1 MLSLLR
7 EPMDVAMHS
16 SHDLA
21 MKRTLKPSDL
31 VGTTWI
37 STHAGFSPADML
49 DAVAAAAGYP
59 MRVVHRIND
68 FSTAAAMVS
77 ESGHLALLPR
87 HTVRIPASQDVV
99 LRPLEGVQ
107 TVRHVDML
115 VRPERVVHRAV
126 AVVIDALRG
135 IAQSHVQTP
144 PQSGAPMP
152 KNPRDEIDAQILAEL
167 RRNARISLAQLGGK
181 VLLSRNAVRQRIER
195 LERDGFINGYTI
207 KESAGNGAPT
217 VNAVLLIQRQDR
229 MRGGDV
235 IAGLRA
241 IPEITTCD
249 VVSGGELDLIARVEA
264 PDAARI
270 QEIWRQV
277 SEFPGVRDTTTA
289 LSLSTVIDRQTP
301 R

>member
-1 MLSLLR
+1 
-7 EPMDVAMHS
+7 
-16 SHDLA
+16 
-21 MKRTLKPSDL
+21 
-31 VGTTWI
+31 
-37 STHAGFSPADML
+37 
-49 DAVAAAAGYP
+49 
-59 MRVVHRIND
+59 
-68 FSTAAAMVS
+68 
-77 ESGHLALLPR
+77 
-87 HTVRIPASQDVV
+87 
-99 LRPLEGVQ
+99 
-107 TVRHVDML
+107 
-115 VRPERVVHRAV
+115 
-126 AVVIDALRG
+126 
-135 IAQSHVQTP
+135 
-144 PQSGAPMP
+144 MP

-207 KESAGNGAPT
+207 KETAGNGAPT

-249 VVSGGELDLIARVEA
+249 VVSGELDLIARVEA

-277 SEFPGVRDTTTA
+277 SEFPGVRDITTA

>member
-1 MLSLLR
+1 
-7 EPMDVAMHS
+7 
-16 SHDLA
+16 
-21 MKRTLKPSDL
+21 
-31 VGTTWI
+31 
-37 STHAGFSPADML
+37 
-49 DAVAAAAGYP
+49 
-59 MRVVHRIND
+59 
-68 FSTAAAMVS
+68 
-77 ESGHLALLPR
+77 
-87 HTVRIPASQDVV
+87 
-99 LRPLEGVQ
+99 
-107 TVRHVDML
+107 
-115 VRPERVVHRAV
+115 
-126 AVVIDALRG
+126 
-135 IAQSHVQTP
+135 
-144 PQSGAPMP
+144 MP

-167 RRNARISLAQLGGK
+167 RRNARISLAQLGEK
-181 VLLSRNAVRQRIER
+181 VLLSRNAVRQRVER

-207 KESAGNGAPT
+207 KESTGNGTPT

-241 IPEITTCD
+241 IPEIITCD
-249 VVSGGELDLIARVEA
+249 VVSGELDLIARVEA

>member
-1 MLSLLR
+1 
-7 EPMDVAMHS
+7 
-16 SHDLA
+16 
-21 MKRTLKPSDL
+21 
-31 VGTTWI
+31 
-37 STHAGFSPADML
+37 
-49 DAVAAAAGYP
+49 
-59 MRVVHRIND
+59 
-68 FSTAAAMVS
+68 
-77 ESGHLALLPR
+77 
-87 HTVRIPASQDVV
+87 
-99 LRPLEGVQ
+99 
-107 TVRHVDML
+107 
-115 VRPERVVHRAV
+115 
-126 AVVIDALRG
+126 
-135 IAQSHVQTP
+135 
-144 PQSGAPMP
+144 MP

-249 VVSGGELDLIARVEA
+249 VVSGELDLIARVEA